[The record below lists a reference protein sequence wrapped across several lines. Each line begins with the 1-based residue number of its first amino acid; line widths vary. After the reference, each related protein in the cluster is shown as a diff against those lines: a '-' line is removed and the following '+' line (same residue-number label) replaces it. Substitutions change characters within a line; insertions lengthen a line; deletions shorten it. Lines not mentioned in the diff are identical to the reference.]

1 MSIDTVLNPG
11 KNLKVDYKKAEIKQ
25 REKRQQKRF
34 IERCKV
40 EFTVN
45 DKTYR
50 GYTLKIDC
58 AQTRRN

>member
-1 MSIDTVLNPG
+1 MNIHTVLNPG
-11 KNLKVDYKKAEIKQ
+11 NNLKVYYGKVEIKQ

-45 DKTYR
+45 DGSVKSF
-50 GYTLKIDC
+50 L
-58 AQTRRN
+58 

>member
-11 KNLKVDYKKAEIKQ
+11 KNLKVDYRKTEIKQ

-50 GYTLKIDC
+50 GLP
-58 AQTRRN
+58 